1 MMKNPNIKNVNSWLF
16 YTVIEYCLR
25 LDADTNWIEMV
36 TTLFE
41 TILPQ
46 KLNLIRSFDINGIA
60 KEKFNITFRLQR
72 QN

>member
-1 MMKNPNIKNVNSWLF
+1 MENPNIRNVNSWLF

-25 LDADTNWIEMV
+25 LDVDTNWIEMV

-46 KLNLIRSFDINGIA
+46 KLNLIRSFDINGNA

>member
-1 MMKNPNIKNVNSWLF
+1 MKNPNIKNVNSWLF

-25 LDADTNWIEMV
+25 LDANWIEMV

-46 KLNLIRSFDINGIA
+46 KLNLIRSFDINGNA

>member
-1 MMKNPNIKNVNSWLF
+1 MENPNIRNVNSWLF

-46 KLNLIRSFDINGIA
+46 KLNLIRSFDINGNA